1 MKMNKKGFTLIEL
14 LVVVAIIG
22 VLAGI
27 VLVSLNSARDKADK
41 SSLQSTLASVMPVAS
56 MCVNEGYKIQS
67 PTGTVSS
74 CGPSKDGVC
83 ICVGDSTTGPV
94 AVDINEAWPEL
105 PDALTN
111 KGYGYKLASQDSIVG
126 VTWGA
131 DKILGTA
138 DDVTIIDCKVSTGS
152 CQ

>member
-56 MCVNEGYKIQS
+56 MCVNEGGTIS
-67 PTGTVSS
+67 APNFIPDPVTGLLNPI
-74 CGPSKDGVC
+74 CG
-83 ICVGDSTTGPV
+83 
-94 AVDINEAWPEL
+94 DIEEITETWPKL
-105 PDALTN
+105 PDALIN
-111 KGYGYKLASQDSIVG
+111 KDYGYSLGTTD
-126 VTWGA
+126 A
-131 DKILGTA
+131 DGDGNMDTILGTLEGTPIITC
-138 DDVTIIDCKVSTGS
+138 TIATGS

>member
-1 MKMNKKGFTLIEL
+1 MNVNKKGFTLIEL

-27 VLVSLNSARDKADK
+27 VLVSLNSARTKADK
-41 SSLQSTLASVMPVAS
+41 SSLQSTLASVIPVAS
-56 MCVNEGYKIQS
+56 MCVNEGGTIS
-67 PTGTVSS
+67 APSFTPDPATGLLN
-74 CGPSKDGVC
+74 P
-83 ICVGDSTTGPV
+83 IC
-94 AVDINEAWPEL
+94 DIEEITETWPEL